1 MVLFGA
7 GGHGKVI
14 LSILQNQQI
23 PITIIIDDDRRIRS
37 IMGYN
42 VINSDDYDFELE
54 DPIIISIGNNL
65 IRSEK
70 SLDLKECSFGKAIH
84 TSAVLADHVVVQPG
98 SVIMPHVVI
107 NPSTSIGKH
116 CILNSGAIIEH
127 DCQVGDFVHIAP
139 NTTVCGEC
147 EIGEGSLI
155 GAGAVILPSIRIGNW
170 CRIGAG
176 AVVTKHV
183 PDGHVVVGNPAKIIN
198 AHGL

>member
-14 LSILQNQQI
+14 LSILQNQQV
-23 PITIIIDDDRRIRS
+23 PITTIIDDDSRIKE
-37 IMGYN
+37 IMGYSVTHSN
-42 VINSDDYDFELE
+42 DYDFKQNV
-54 DPIIISIGNNL
+54 PIIISIGNNL

-70 SLDLKECSFGKAIH
+70 SIDLKDCFFGKAIH
-84 TSAVLADHVVVQPG
+84 TSAVISDHVVVQHG
-98 SVIMPHVVI
+98 SMIMAHVVI
-107 NPSTSIGKH
+107 HPSTSIGNH
-116 CILNSGAIIEH
+116 SIINSGAIIEH
-127 DCQVGDFVHIAP
+127 DCQVGDFVHVAP
-139 NTTVCGEC
+139 NATVCGEC

-183 PDGHVVVGNPAKIIN
+183 SDGHVVVGNPAKIIN
-198 AHGL
+198 AHEL